1 MKTVRRPPYPKWN
14 PGYLPCSSLTPL
26 PLSSRRPS
34 VSFGGFGVKS
44 AKPVVNLGAAAL
56 KESERKAVDHARWR
70 EIGRFRAYSGM
81 HGGWPPGTQGGSATV
96 TSDAVCPRPGVN
108 VTLSP
113 TVGSHPGGLVFP
125 ALTLNSYLVSPSS
138 LVMRPLFSGGFVQE
152 TSPVAAEAVELPHT
166 GSNSRT
172 PNRPS
177 SAAVRIRFMM
187 ASLGTYGSTRTETNQ
202 CHSTA
207 SIRPGDAQQRRAK
220 NERVRYV
227 PRRGPPQDD
236 SISSSR
242 AWPRAVRHVPRLGRR
257 SAPCPRS
264 ALVES

>member
-1 MKTVRRPPYPKWN
+1 MSGGWSPGGRGRRSAP
-14 PGYLPCSSLTPL
+14 SSGRARVEPD
-26 PLSSRRPS
+26 SRN
-34 VSFGGFGVKS
+34 GKLNVKR

-96 TSDAVCPRPGVN
+96 TSDAVCPRPRVN

-177 SAAVRIRFMM
+177 SATVRIRFMM
-187 ASLGTYGSTRTETNQ
+187 ASLGTYGSTRTQTNQ

-236 SISSSR
+236 SRSSSR

>member
-1 MKTVRRPPYPKWN
+1 MSGGWSPGGRGRRSAP
-14 PGYLPCSSLTPL
+14 SSGRARVEPD
-26 PLSSRRPS
+26 SRN
-34 VSFGGFGVKS
+34 GKLNVKS

-70 EIGRFRAYSGM
+70 EIGRLRAYSGM

-187 ASLGTYGSTRTETNQ
+187 ASLGTYGSTRTQTNQ

-236 SISSSR
+236 SRSSSR